1 MSIYME
7 DLHID
12 PINNESDFMAEA
24 VLIYDF
30 HDRIA
35 DFSDEIA
42 GQKLCDASMGVVNKE
57 RGYALMIEVFVWM
70 ENNYE
75 DCEDIYAMTKR
86 VRATGVLSEVK

>member
-12 PINNESDFMAEA
+12 PINNENDLMAEA

-42 GQKLCDASMGVVNKE
+42 GQKLCDASTGIVNKE

-70 ENNYE
+70 EDNYE
-75 DCEDIYAMTKR
+75 GCEDIHALSNRLRT
-86 VRATGVLSEVK
+86 TGILSEVK